1 MTATAYALERWDLS
15 DLFPDLESEAYQR
28 AGAAI
33 EESLRVFEAE
43 RRRLNDG
50 LTPQGLFEIMQ
61 GFESLQR
68 QVSRTLGFA
77 YLRFAEDTQD
87 PMAQTMRGAADQLG
101 AEIGNRTL
109 FFTLWWKALPEARA
123 QALLSG
129 AGDYRQWLL
138 NLRREAPYTL
148 SEPEERII
156 NLKDVTGRRALVG
169 MYETLTNRY
178 SFQIEVGGETRR
190 LTRGE
195 LEAYRTDPR
204 PEVRAASYQELLRV
218 YAAEGNV
225 LGQLYQSLVRDWRNE
240 NVELRRFA
248 SPMAVRNV
256 ANDLPDDVVDMLLDV
271 CRQKALVFQRF
282 FRLKAEWLGVE
293 RLRRYD
299 LYAPVGDVQRTY
311 PIDEAVHEVLRAFE
325 AFEPKVARLA
335 QQVLD
340 EHHYDGEVRPGK
352 RGGAFCATIEP
363 GLTPWVLQS
372 FQGQPRDVATLAH
385 ELGHAI
391 HASLAAGHT
400 ALTQDATLPL
410 AETASTF
417 GEMLLIDRLL
427 AQDPEPEV
435 RRALLFRQMD
445 DNYATILRQA
455 YFAVFEKEAHPRVA
469 AGGQVDE
476 LSDLYLETLREQF
489 GDSIELSEDFRSEWL
504 AIPHIY
510 HTPFYVYAYAF
521 GQLLVLSLYQQYRD
535 EGAAFIPR
543 YLKILGAGGSDSP
556 MGILEKA
563 GIDVR
568 QRVFWEKG
576 FDVLERALEALSELP
591 RPSPAKR

>member
-1 MTATAYALERWDLS
+1 MAYALERWDLS
-15 DLFPDLESEAYQR
+15 DLFPGLESEAYAR
-28 AGAAI
+28 AGTAL
-33 EESLRVFEAE
+33 EDFLRGFEAA
-43 RRRLNDG
+43 RPRLNDG
-50 LTPQGLFEIMQ
+50 LTPREMFEILQ
-61 GFESLQR
+61 SFDELQR
-68 QVSRTLGFA
+68 QVSRYLGFA

-87 PMAQTMRGAADQLG
+87 PLAQTMRGRADQVA
-101 AEIGNRTL
+101 AEVGNRTL
-109 FFTLWWKALPEARA
+109 FFTLWWKGQAEARA

-156 NLKDVTGRRALVG
+156 NLKDVTGRHALVG
-169 MYETLTNRY
+169 VYDTLTNRY
-178 SFQIEVGGETRR
+178 TFQIEVDGETRHV
-190 LTRGE
+190 TRGE

-204 PEVRAASYQELLRV
+204 PEVRAASYRELLRV

-225 LGQLYQSLVRDWRNE
+225 LGQLYQSLVRDWANE
-240 NVELRRFA
+240 NVDLRRFS
-248 SPMAVRNV
+248 SPVAVRNLG
-256 ANDLPDDVVDMLLDV
+256 NDLPDEVVETLLDV
-271 CRQKALVFQRF
+271 CRQKAPVFQRF

-299 LYAPVGDVQRTY
+299 LYAPVGEVHRTF
-311 PIDEAVHEVLRAFE
+311 PLDDAVHEVLAAFE
-325 AFEPKVARLA
+325 AFEPRVARQA

-340 EHHYDGEVRPGK
+340 ERHFDGEVRPGK
-352 RGGAFCATIEP
+352 RSGAFCATIEP

-372 FQGQPRDVATLAH
+372 YQGQPRDVATLAH

-400 ALTQDATLPL
+400 ALTQQATLPL

-435 RRALLFRQMD
+435 RQALLFRQMD
-445 DNYATILRQA
+445 DNYATVLRQA
-455 YFAVFEKEAHPRVA
+455 YFAVFEKEAHGRVV
-469 AGGQVDE
+469 AGAQVDD

-489 GDSIELSEDFRSEWL
+489 GDAIELSEDFRAEWL

-521 GQLLVLSLYQQYRD
+521 GQLLVLSLYQQFRD
-535 EGAAFIPR
+535 EGRSFIPR
-543 YLKILGAGGSDSP
+543 YLEILAAGGSDSP
-556 MGILEKA
+556 MNTLGKA

-568 QRVFWEKG
+568 QRAFWEKG
-576 FDVLERALEALSELP
+576 FGVLERALDALSELP
-591 RPSPAKR
+591 RPSPAK